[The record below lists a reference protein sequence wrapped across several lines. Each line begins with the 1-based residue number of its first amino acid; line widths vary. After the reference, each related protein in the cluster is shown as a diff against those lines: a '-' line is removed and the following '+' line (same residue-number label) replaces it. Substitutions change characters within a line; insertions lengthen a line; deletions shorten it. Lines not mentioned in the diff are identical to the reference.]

1 MKTLAT
7 CFFFLFATLA
17 HAGSPSKVS
26 LADPNDAVAQRFL
39 PGHDFEIGMTRS
51 EVEAIIS
58 RKYAHW
64 QKTENREGI
73 KAKQDAASETFT
85 ESITLESRGQS
96 PLADVYRIDFTSP
109 LSGGVVYS
117 IIRDVKFSHL
127 PKDRLASD
135 EWKKAIA
142 RSWGK
147 PYAAVG
153 PDRDNLVQ
161 AIFFFNDAGIATARD
176 KAFCTT
182 IFGKMDAISRNAI
195 EDVEEVIAEIEREGC
210 HFFTEARAIVGESGL
225 LVRTGSRRTDML
237 SYVRDLAARASR
249 ADR

>member
-17 HAGSPSKVS
+17 HAGSAAKIA
-26 LADPNDAVAQRFL
+26 LADPNDVVAQRFL
-39 PGHDFEIGMTRS
+39 PGHDFEIGMTLS

-58 RKYAHW
+58 RKYAKW
-64 QKTENREGI
+64 QKTENREAV
-73 KAKQDAASETFT
+73 KKTQDAASATFT
-85 ESITLESRGQS
+85 ESISLEARSQA
-96 PLADVYRIDFTSP
+96 PLSDVYRLDFTSP

-135 EWKKAIA
+135 EWKKTIA
-142 RSWGK
+142 RYWGK

-161 AIFFFNDAGIATARD
+161 AIFFFNDAGVATARD

-195 EDVEEVIAEIEREGC
+195 EDVEEVIAGIEREGC
-210 HFFTEARAIVGESGL
+210 HFFTEVRAIVGESGL

-237 SYVRDLAARASR
+237 SYARDLASR

>member
-1 MKTLAT
+1 M
-7 CFFFLFATLA
+7 
-17 HAGSPSKVS
+17 
-26 LADPNDAVAQRFL
+26 ADPSDVVAQRFL
-39 PGHDFEIGMTRS
+39 PWHDFEIGMTRS

-64 QKTENREGI
+64 QKTENREGL
-73 KAKQDAASETFT
+73 KAKQDAASATFT

-96 PLADVYRIDFTSP
+96 PIADVYRLDFTSP
-109 LSGGVVYS
+109 LSGGTVYS

-135 EWKKAIA
+135 EWKKTIA
-142 RSWGK
+142 RYWGK

-161 AIFFFNDAGIATARD
+161 AIFFFNDAGVATARD

-182 IFGKMDAISRNAI
+182 IFGKVGAISRKAADG
-195 EDVEEVIAEIEREGC
+195 DVAEVITGIEREGC
-210 HFFTEARAIVGESGL
+210 RFFTEARAIVGEGGL
-225 LVRTGSRRTDML
+225 LVRTASRRTDML
-237 SYVRDLAARASR
+237 SYARDLAARASHAGR
-249 ADR
+249 